1 MKNRYP
7 CLNCEHQATDK
18 SNLKHHNDRIH
29 LGMKKEKKKYDC
41 SICEA
46 RIIGKEHL
54 KAHIRLKHLDSRKF
68 KCDICGF
75 ETSFKNNL
83 ARHMNTHKTH

>member
-1 MKNRYP
+1 M
-7 CLNCEHQATDK
+7 EFK
-18 SNLKHHNDRIH
+18 SDGGLAQHIQTIH
-29 LGMKKEKKKYDC
+29 EGKEKKKYNC

-68 KCDICGF
+68 KCDICRF

-83 ARHMNTHKTH
+83 ARHMNTHNTH